1 MATEYTITYTYTGQD
16 NTSANRSVPL
26 SDFKKSGDTNRTIG
40 QIKSITYAHW
50 HTSTTPANWAL
61 RGRLVLSDGTTF
73 ISDVVEKT
81 ISGTKVQF
89 VNTFTNL
96 PTPEQFAMVKSV
108 QTLNSQGTTGHGDY
122 SATLYW
128 RANKSNPMVLTV
140 TFIEEPPVVYAPK
153 IDKFELTR
161 CNASGKADD
170 EGQYIGTTL
179 KLSVGNSAGLTGAQC
194 RVYYAADAYP
204 EVGVSQY
211 VDLTSKISSLVSGVA
226 LNTTILTG
234 VWSLASV
241 WNFAVVFITG
251 EETAIATASVA
262 RGTVNFH
269 ISGEPGGG
277 AAVGGFSSGTTAK
290 PKFESHV
297 PAHFYA
303 GIEGVTDYIS
313 GEAKTAGKWI
323 DGKPIYRSVF
333 DVAFNDVTDAG
344 TYTVGT
350 IANFETPVS
359 IHGFYRHLTN
369 RWVILPYTFK
379 DNTANW
385 ATALV
390 IDSSNKVLLQKGAY
404 GTLSRVIIIVEY
416 TKTTD

>member
-16 NTSANRSVPL
+16 NTSANRSVSL

-50 HTSTTPANWAL
+50 HTSTTPASWEL

-73 ISDVVEKT
+73 ISDAVEKT

-89 VNTFTNL
+89 VNTFTSL

-108 QTLNSQGTTGHGDY
+108 QTLNSQGTTGLGEYRAD
-122 SATLYW
+122 LYW
-128 RANKSNPMVLTV
+128 RANEKNPMVLVV
-140 TFIEEPPVVYAPK
+140 TFVEEPPVVYAPK
-153 IDKFELTR
+153 VDRFELTR

-179 KLSVGNSAGLTGAQC
+179 KLSVKNSAGLTGAQC

-303 GIEGVTDYIS
+303 GIEGVTDYVS

-333 DVAFNDVTDAG
+333 DVSFANVSAAG
-344 TYTVGT
+344 SYTIGT
-350 IANFETPVS
+350 IANLGTPVS
-359 IHGFYRHLTN
+359 VRGFYDHAGN
-369 RWVILPYTFK
+369 NWVLLPFTYY
-379 DNTANW
+379 DNPASW
-385 ATALV
+385 ATSIRIQKTGEVNLY
-390 IDSSNKVLLQKGAY
+390 KGAY
-404 GTLSRVIIIVEY
+404 GTLSRVIIIAEY